1 MYQVGRLGRF
11 KLNNNWPR
19 QSRQSRQLT
28 DPFETCSDLHAFV
41 KPGRVGWWS
50 AVDLDKMYFFFDL
63 RHLRC
68 QYEQSKTSPAQRHHC
83 TCPRLL
89 LSMKEVP
96 LWMRVLSSQTVQCWP
111 SIENSPSCLLSI
123 VVSLAIGRCCTP
135 SVQVLYFTADV
146 GVCIGRQRHAF
157 KALQTVCAVDFV
169 HKLQAFYVRMLG
181 CWARRHIF
189 TCFHHFLQTPSQC
202 LNVTMLL

>member
-1 MYQVGRLGRF
+1 M
-11 KLNNNWPR
+11 
-19 QSRQSRQLT
+19 
-28 DPFETCSDLHAFV
+28 
-41 KPGRVGWWS
+41 
-50 AVDLDKMYFFFDL
+50 
-63 RHLRC
+63 RC
-68 QYEQSKTSPAQRHHC
+68 QYEQSKTSPAQGHHC

-111 SIENSPSCLLSI
+111 SIEKSPSCLLSI

-169 HKLQAFYVRMLG
+169 HKLQAFHVRMLG

-189 TCFHHFLQTPSQC
+189 TCFHHFRQTPIFECDHVTLTFGAGSDTFSKHVCQQVENITLIRRGMAYSQIC
-202 LNVTMLL
+202 AAQRTN